1 MARAVWTGSL
11 SFGLVNVPVSLYS
24 ATEDKTVHFHEFAD
38 GTSDRIRNKRVNER
52 TGKEVDYDDIVKGY
66 EFADGKYVLLTRD
79 ELEEV
84 EPGRS
89 RTIEI
94 SDFVE
99 AAEIDPIH
107 YRTSYYLAPA
117 QEDAARAYA
126 LLRDAM
132 DRADRIAIASFVFH
146 AKQYLAAIR
155 PDGKALVLE
164 TMYFADEVRK
174 PEKVLPSLPGKLRG
188 GQRDMDTAIALIESM
203 TSDWKPE
210 SYQDTYRKRVLQLI
224 RAKSKGREVVREDA
238 EPSAEVVGL
247 LEALRKSVEVSRG
260 RRAGTQKPTPLK
272 TRAAEKATTK
282 KAAAKKTAAKKTVA
296 KKTPAKK
303 STARRKAS

>member
-11 SFGLVNVPVSLYS
+11 SFGLVNVPVALYS
-24 ATEDKTVHFHEFAD
+24 ATEDKTVHFHEFAA
-38 GTSDRIRNKRVNER
+38 GSSDRIRNKRVNER
-52 TGKEVDYDDIVKGY
+52 TGKEVGYDDVVKGY
-66 EFADGKYVLLTRD
+66 EFDRGKYVLLTRE

-99 AAEIDPIH
+99 AGEIDPIH
-107 YRTSYYLAPA
+107 YRKSYYLAPA
-117 QEDAARAYA
+117 GEDAGRAYA

-132 DRADRIAIASFVFH
+132 ARADRIAIATFVFH

-155 PDGKALVLE
+155 PEGKALVLE

-174 PEKVLPSLPGKLRG
+174 PEKVLPALPGRVRG

-203 TSDWKPE
+203 TADWQPE
-210 SYQDTYRKRVLQLI
+210 NYRDTYRNRVLQLI
-224 RAKSKGREVVREDA
+224 KAKQKGREVISDA
-238 EPSAEVVGL
+238 AQEPSAEVVDL
-247 LEALRKSVEVSRG
+247 LEALRRSVEASRHRTG
-260 RRAGTQKPTPLK
+260 GGNAKPARLK
-272 TRAAEKATTK
+272 TRAAEDKPAR
-282 KAAAKKTAAKKTVA
+282 KKTASRAKKRGA
-296 KKTPAKK
+296 AP
-303 STARRKAS
+303 KAS

>member
-11 SFGLVNVPVSLYS
+11 SFGLVNVPVALYS
-24 ATEDKTVHFHEFAD
+24 ATEDKTVHFHEFAA
-38 GTSDRIRNKRVNER
+38 GSSDRIRNKRVNER
-52 TGKEVDYDDIVKGY
+52 TGKEVGYDDVVKGY
-66 EFADGKYVLLTRD
+66 EFDRGKYVLLTRE

-99 AAEIDPIH
+99 AGEIDPIH
-107 YRTSYYLAPA
+107 YRKSYYLAPA
-117 QEDAARAYA
+117 GEDAGRAYA

-132 DRADRIAIASFVFH
+132 ARADRIAIATFVFH

-174 PEKVLPSLPGKLRG
+174 PEKVLPALPGRVRG

-203 TSDWKPE
+203 TADWQPE
-210 SYQDTYRKRVLQLI
+210 NYRDPYRNRVLQLI
-224 RAKSKGREVVREDA
+224 KAKQKGREVISDA
-238 EPSAEVVGL
+238 AQEPSAEVVDL
-247 LEALRKSVEVSRG
+247 LEALRRSVEASRHRTG
-260 RRAGTQKPTPLK
+260 GGNAKPARLK
-272 TRAAEKATTK
+272 TRAAEDKPAR
-282 KAAAKKTAAKKTVA
+282 KKTASRAKKRGA
-296 KKTPAKK
+296 AP
-303 STARRKAS
+303 KAS

>member
-24 ATEDKTVHFHEFAD
+24 ATEDKTVHFHEFAE

-52 TGKEVDYDDIVKGY
+52 TGRKIDYDDIVKGY
-66 EFADGKYVLLTRD
+66 EIDNGKYVLLTRK

-99 AAEIDPIH
+99 AAQIDPIY
-107 YRTSYYLAPA
+107 YRKSYYLAPA
-117 QEDAARAYA
+117 QEDGGRAYA

-132 DRADRIAIASFVFH
+132 DRAGRIAIATFVLR
-146 AKQYLAAIR
+146 AKQHLAAVR
-155 PDGKALVLE
+155 PDGKTLVLE

-174 PEKVLPSLPGKLRG
+174 PEKVLSSLPGKLRG
-188 GQRDMDTAIALIESM
+188 SGRDMDTAISLIESM
-203 TSDWKPE
+203 TSQWKPE
-210 SYQDTYRKRVLQLI
+210 NYRDTYRNRVMQLI
-224 RAKSKGREVVREDA
+224 KAKGKGREVVREAEA
-238 EPSAEVVGL
+238 EPSAEVVDL
-247 LEALRKSVEVSRG
+247 LDALRASVEGARSRK
-260 RRAGTQKPTPLK
+260 AGNGAPARLK
-272 TRAAEKATTK
+272 TRARQDDKPVRK
-282 KAAAKKTAAKKTVA
+282 R
-296 KKTPAKK
+296 PAKK
-303 STARRKAS
+303 HATRKKAS

>member
-11 SFGLVNVPVSLYS
+11 SFGLVNVPVGLYS
-24 ATEDKTVHFHEFAD
+24 ATEDKTVHFHEFAE
-38 GTSDRIRNKRVNER
+38 GTSDRIQHKRVNER
-52 TGKEVDYDDIVKGY
+52 TGKEVGYDDIVKGY
-66 EFADGKYVLLTRD
+66 EYDKGKYVLLTRS
-79 ELEEV
+79 ELEQV

-107 YRTSYYLAPA
+107 YRKSYYLAPA

-132 DRADRIAIASFVFH
+132 ERAERIAIATFVFH

-174 PEKVLPSLPGKLRG
+174 PDKVLPSLPGKLRA

-203 TSDWKPE
+203 TAEWKPDR
-210 SYQDTYRKRVLQLI
+210 YRDTYRNRVMQLI
-224 RAKSKGREVVREDA
+224 KAKQQGREVVTEQAD
-238 EPSAEVVGL
+238 EPSAEVVDL
-247 LEALRKSVEVSRG
+247 LEVLRKSVEAARG
-260 RRAGTQKPTPLK
+260 RTANAQRPKPLR
-272 TRAAEKATTK
+272 TRAAAEK
-282 KAAAKKTAAKKTVA
+282 
-296 KKTPAKK
+296 PAKK
-303 STARRKAS
+303 APAKKASARKAARKAS

>member
-1 MARAVWTGSL
+1 MARAEWTGSL
-11 SFGLVNVPVSLYS
+11 SFGLVNVPVALYS
-24 ATEDKTVHFHEFAD
+24 ATEDKTVHFHEFAA
-38 GTSDRIRNKRVNER
+38 GSSDRIRNKRVNER
-52 TGKEVDYDDIVKGY
+52 TGKEVGYDDVVKGY
-66 EFADGKYVLLTRD
+66 EFDRGKYVLLTRE

-99 AAEIDPIH
+99 AGEIDPIH
-107 YRTSYYLAPA
+107 YRKSYYLAPA
-117 QEDAARAYA
+117 GEDAGRAYA

-132 DRADRIAIASFVFH
+132 ARADRIAIATFVFH

-174 PEKVLPSLPGKLRG
+174 PEKVLPALPGRVRG

-203 TSDWKPE
+203 TADWQPE
-210 SYQDTYRKRVLQLI
+210 NYRDTYRNRVLQLI
-224 RAKSKGREVVREDA
+224 KAKQKGREVISDA
-238 EPSAEVVGL
+238 AQEPSAEVVDL
-247 LEALRKSVEVSRG
+247 LEALRRSVEASRHRTG
-260 RRAGTQKPTPLK
+260 GGNAKPARLK
-272 TRAAEKATTK
+272 TRAAEDKPAR
-282 KAAAKKTAAKKTVA
+282 KKTASRAKKRGA
-296 KKTPAKK
+296 AP
-303 STARRKAS
+303 KAS

>member
-1 MARAVWTGSL
+1 
-11 SFGLVNVPVSLYS
+11 LVNVPVGLYS
-24 ATEDKTVHFHEFAD
+24 ATEDKTVHFHEFAE
-38 GTSDRIRNKRVNER
+38 GSANRIRNKRVNER

-66 EFADGKYVLLTRD
+66 ELPDGKYVMLTRA

-99 AAEIDPIH
+99 ASEIDPIH
-107 YRTSYYLAPA
+107 YRKSYYLAPA
-117 QEDAARAYA
+117 QDDAGRAYA

-132 DRADRIAIASFVFH
+132 ARADRIAIATFVFH

-155 PDGKALVLE
+155 PAGKALVLE

-174 PEKVLPSLPGKLRG
+174 PEKVLPSLPGKVRG

-203 TSDWKPE
+203 TSEWKPE
-210 SYQDTYRKRVLQLI
+210 SYQDTYRNRVMQLI
-224 RAKSKGREVVREDA
+224 KAKSKGREVVRDEA
-238 EPSAEVVGL
+238 EPSAEVVDL
-247 LEALRKSVEVSRG
+247 LEALRQSVEASRS
-260 RRAGTQKPTPLK
+260 RTSGTRKPKPLR
-272 TRAAEKATTK
+272 TRAAEEVKKPAPKKRTARK
-282 KAAAKKTAAKKTVA
+282 KA
-296 KKTPAKK
+296 
-303 STARRKAS
+303 S